1 MGGNRLETLSWCGKK
16 IYTSFVSFLFSIDC
30 CCCPIS
36 CSLARTQHEK
46 IPGKKLRNHKKG
58 LVASSN
64 SFSIWINFSLL
75 NHPNGESFPPF
86 CAKQS
91 PSHTRPFALCPGVV
105 CVYWKRGPS
114 SNVSVHTDTY
124 VMTYFPR
131 KNKKKGSFFFFF
143 SFFAACTHVCSFL
156 SGSN

>member
-1 MGGNRLETLSWCGKK
+1 
-16 IYTSFVSFLFSIDC
+16 
-30 CCCPIS
+30 
-36 CSLARTQHEK
+36 
-46 IPGKKLRNHKKG
+46 LRNHKKG

-105 CVYWKRGPS
+105 CVYWKR
-114 SNVSVHTDTY
+114 
-124 VMTYFPR
+124 
-131 KNKKKGSFFFFF
+131 KKGSVFQRVRAYRHIRNDIF
-143 SFFAACTHVCSFL
+143 SKKE
-156 SGSN
+156 